1 MPVTANIA
9 LQFDATLTG
18 SSDLGN
24 PKQRVDIAETLQFL
38 PGTDTIGKADILF
51 ADTRTLAASAN
62 ETLDLA
68 GVLLNAFGQTLTAA
82 EIVAI
87 FVRAAAGNTN
97 NVLVGPAASNG
108 FLGPWGA
115 ATDRTKVT
123 PGDWHLLTCQ
133 GGWPVT
139 ATTADLIFAGN
150 SGSGTAVTYDIVILG
165 RTVAA

>member
-1 MPVTANIA
+1 MAVSANID

-18 SSDLGN
+18 AADLGN
-24 PKQRVDIAETLQFL
+24 PKQRVNISETLQFTG
-38 PGTDTIGKADILF
+38 GTDSIGKADILF

-62 ETLDLA
+62 ETLDLV
-68 GVLLNAFGQTLTAA
+68 GVLANAFGQTITAA

-97 NVLVGPAASNG
+97 NVLIGPGASNG
-108 FLGPWGA
+108 FLGPWSA

-123 PGDWHLLTCQ
+123 PGDWHMLTCQ
-133 GGWPVT
+133 AGWPVT

-150 SGSGTAVTYDIVILG
+150 SGSGTSVTYDIVILG